1 MKRSMIAMVTFCLY
15 LGLACSAYAKD
26 PPGGKTCTPTNIAY
40 CEKGKTWRGEV
51 YKTYTVRCSDSAKR
65 TISYWKNRKQWC
77 LGKTPKNCARDRLT
91 AATIAC
97 RSKQQ

>member
-1 MKRSMIAMVTFCLY
+1 MKYNLITLIATYFY
-15 LGLACSAYAKD
+15 FLGMLPVQAADA
-26 PPGGKTCTPTNIAY
+26 PAGKSCTPTNIAY
-40 CEKGKTWRGEV
+40 CKKGKTWRGET

-65 TISYWKNRKQWC
+65 TISFWKKRKQWC

-97 RSKQQ
+97 RKK